1 MLDAILGLL
10 TGASGAI
17 PIAAITVAAFSMLL
31 LTAVVVVALVCNGER
46 AERAVTILRTL
57 LRSRAPR
64 D

>member
-1 MLDAILGLL
+1 MLDAILELL
-10 TGASGAI
+10 AGASGAI
-17 PIAAITVAAFSMLL
+17 PIAAITVAAFFML